1 MPLKANKKI
10 ILCKTEG
17 ASYGVDPTPVV
28 GTDAMSVQNFN
39 CQPANVRYAER
50 NQALPYF
57 GNRGQIAV
65 GETMTMEFDVE
76 IAGAGAVATKPG
88 YGILHRGCG
97 CSETVTPT
105 TGPVTYAP
113 ISTNEE
119 SVAFYFN
126 WDGLMHKMLGA
137 YGSMEWRFAEGQFPS
152 IHYTFEGL
160 YGGVTDASLGSPVLT
175 AFKEPKAVTKAN
187 TTFTLHG
194 YAAPLQSLTITQG
207 NENVYKNRP
216 NSERMYFINRVA
228 RGQVAIEL
236 PLVAVKD
243 FIGIC
248 RAGTTGALALV
259 QGTVA
264 GQKVLIDAGQVQLTN
279 PRYSEDSNI
288 AMLTMDMNFRHTD
301 TGNDE
306 WTYKTQ

>member
-10 ILCKTEG
+10 ILCKIETT
-17 ASYGVDPTPVV
+17 YGVDAAPVV
-28 GTDAMSVQNFN
+28 GTDAMAVLNFSCN
-39 CQPANVRYAER
+39 PVNGRYAER

-76 IAGAGAVATKPG
+76 IAGAGAVATKPA
-88 YGILHRGCG
+88 YGPLMRCCG
-97 CSETVTPT
+97 VSETVTPT

-113 ISTNEE
+113 ISENEE
-119 SVAFYFN
+119 SATIWFN
-126 WDGLMHKMLGA
+126 WDGLMHKMVGA
-137 YGSMEWRFAEGQFPS
+137 YGSMEWRFQEGAFPV
-152 IHYTFEGL
+152 IHFTVEGTV
-160 YGGVTDASLGSPVLT
+160 GGITDGSLGAPTLT
-175 AFKEPKAVTKAN
+175 GFQAPKAVTKAN

-207 NENVYKNRP
+207 NEHVYKNRP
-216 NSERMYFINRVA
+216 NSERIYFTNRVS
-228 RGQVAIEL
+228 RGQVVLEL

-243 FIGIC
+243 YLGIC
-248 RAGTTGALALV
+248 RSEATGALALV
-259 QGTVA
+259 QGTTA
-264 GQKVLIDAGQVQLTN
+264 GQKVLIDAGQVQLLN

-288 AMLTMDMNFRHTD
+288 AMLTMDMNFRHTSA
-301 TGNDE
+301 GNNE

>member
-10 ILCKTEG
+10 ILCKIETT
-17 ASYGVDPTPVV
+17 YGTDATPVV
-28 GTDAMSVQNFN
+28 GTDAMSVQNFT

-57 GNRGQIAV
+57 GNRGQIPV
-65 GETMTMEFDVE
+65 GETMAMEFDVE

-88 YGILHRGCG
+88 YGPLMRACG
-97 CSETVTPT
+97 TSETITPT

-113 ISTNEE
+113 ISASEE
-119 SVAFYFN
+119 SATIYFN

-137 YGSMEWRFAEGQFPS
+137 YGTMEWRFSEGQFPTVHFS
-152 IHYTFEGL
+152 FEGM
-160 YGGVTDASLGSPVLT
+160 YGGVTDASLGAPTLT
-175 AFKEPKAVTKAN
+175 AFQVPKAVTKAN

-207 NENVYKNRP
+207 NESVYKNRP
-216 NSERMYFINRVA
+216 NSERMYFTNRVTK
-228 RGQVAIEL
+228 GQVVIEL
-236 PLVAVKD
+236 PLVATKD

-248 RAGTTGALALV
+248 RSGTTGALALV
-259 QGTVA
+259 QGTTA

-288 AMLTMDMNFRHTD
+288 CMLSMDMNFNHTSA
-301 TGNDE
+301 GNDE